1 MGIIKVVTAAIAGVM
16 LAAVLK
22 NAKSEMT
29 IMVTCGVS
37 IFILFYITAG
47 LSGII
52 EELQIL
58 QTYVNISG
66 KYIGILVKVIGIS
79 YITQLAADICRDNG
93 YSAIAGQLEIFC
105 KITIAALSMPVVIAL
120 FEVVTKCVG

>member
-1 MGIIKVVTAAIAGVM
+1 MGIIKVIAAAITGVM
-16 LAAVLK
+16 LAAILK

-37 IFILFYITAG
+37 ILILFYITAG

-52 EELQIL
+52 RELQIL
-58 QTYVNISG
+58 QTYVTISG
-66 KYIGILVKVIGIS
+66 KYIGILIKVIGIS

>member
-16 LAAVLK
+16 LAAILK

-29 IMVTCGVS
+29 VMVTCGVS

-79 YITQLAADICRDNG
+79 YVTQLAADICRDNG